1 MNKTMARLKN
11 FSKRHKR
18 NIFTVILSA
27 LVIASGFAS
36 AVPAQDIKLEKE
48 EIYPAQTM
56 AASPKTT
63 TEELSVFSN
72 ITEGT
77 ALYID
82 ENYVGAVRES
92 ADIESVLEEYRTE
105 CMNNA
110 DGRDKKAEFVQTV
123 SLRQGLFD
131 EKELLTKEALLEM
144 LCTPKTSEVD
154 YTVQENDT
162 ILEICD
168 KYGMTQE
175 AFEKLNG
182 KNISIKAGEN
192 VRVLKSTRLLSMK
205 VTVKKQYGKTIP
217 YETVTVYDD
226 NEYADVSYVSRNGQN
241 GIVAYTDEVVYIDG
255 EEVSRSNI
263 EEKVVSRVI
272 NEEITQGTIEQ
283 HYGTA
288 SGTFLWPVP
297 STTMVTSEFGYRWGT
312 NHNGMDISGSNV
324 YGADIVASDGGTV
337 TFASE
342 DNSGYGKH
350 IVIDHGNGFETHY
363 AHCSALYVY
372 EGEQVYAGQVI
383 AAVGSTGYST
393 GPHLHFEIILNGTKV
408 DPRNY
413 L

>member
-1 MNKTMARLKN
+1 MNKTIIRLKN

-36 AVPAQDIKLEKE
+36 GLPVQDIKFEKE
-48 EIYPAQTM
+48 EIYTAQTM
-56 AASPKTT
+56 APSPKMM

-82 ENYVGAVRES
+82 GNYIGAVKES
-92 ADIESVLEEYRTE
+92 ADIELVLEKYRKEYENKT
-105 CMNNA
+105 
-110 DGRDKKAEFVQTV
+110 DGKDKKSEFIQEI
-123 SLRQGLFD
+123 SLQKGSFD
-131 EKELLTKEALLEM
+131 EKELLTQEDLLE
-144 LCTPKTSEVD
+144 LLHTAKTSEID
-154 YTVQENDT
+154 YTVQEGDT
-162 ILEICD
+162 ISKICD
-168 KYGMTQE
+168 SYNMTQE

-182 KNISIKAGEN
+182 KDVSLKVGES
-192 VRVLKSTRLLSMK
+192 VHVLKSTQLLSVK
-205 VTVKKQYGKTIP
+205 VTLKKQYSKTTP
-217 YETVTVYDD
+217 YDTVIIYDD
-226 NEYADVSYVSRNGQN
+226 NEYADVSYVSKNGQN
-241 GIVAYTDEVVYIDG
+241 GVTAYTDEIVYIDG
-255 EEVSRSNI
+255 EEISRTNI
-263 EEKVVSRVI
+263 EEKIVSSVI
-272 NEEITQGTIEQ
+272 NEEITEGTIEQ
-283 HYGTA
+283 HYGMA

-350 IVIDHGNGFETHY
+350 IIIDHGNGFETHY
-363 AHCSALYVY
+363 AHCSALYVS

-393 GPHLHFEIILNGTKV
+393 GPHLHFEVILNGTKV

>member
-1 MNKTMARLKN
+1 MNKTIIRLKN

-36 AVPAQDIKLEKE
+36 GLPVQDIKFEKE
-48 EIYPAQTM
+48 EIYTAQTM
-56 AASPKTT
+56 APSPKMM

-82 ENYVGAVRES
+82 GNYIGAVKES
-92 ADIESVLEEYRTE
+92 ADIELVLEKYRKEYENKT
-105 CMNNA
+105 
-110 DGRDKKAEFVQTV
+110 DGKDKKSEFIQEI
-123 SLRQGLFD
+123 SLQKGLFD
-131 EKELLTKEALLEM
+131 EKELLTQEDLLE
-144 LCTPKTSEVD
+144 LLHTAKTSEID
-154 YTVQENDT
+154 YTVQEGDT
-162 ILEICD
+162 ISKICD
-168 KYGMTQE
+168 SYNMTQE

-182 KNISIKAGEN
+182 KDVSLKVGEN
-192 VRVLKSTRLLSMK
+192 VHVLKSTQLLSVK
-205 VTVKKQYGKTIP
+205 VTLKKQYSKTTP
-217 YETVTVYDD
+217 YDTVIIYDD
-226 NEYADVSYVSRNGQN
+226 NEYADVSYVSKNGQN
-241 GIVAYTDEVVYIDG
+241 GVTAYTDEIVYIDG
-255 EEVSRSNI
+255 EEISRTNI
-263 EEKVVSRVI
+263 EEKIVSSVI
-272 NEEITQGTIEQ
+272 NEEITEGTIEQ
-283 HYGTA
+283 HYGMA

-350 IVIDHGNGFETHY
+350 IIIDHGNGFETHY
-363 AHCSALYVY
+363 AHCSALYVS

-393 GPHLHFEIILNGTKV
+393 GPHLHFEVILNGTKV